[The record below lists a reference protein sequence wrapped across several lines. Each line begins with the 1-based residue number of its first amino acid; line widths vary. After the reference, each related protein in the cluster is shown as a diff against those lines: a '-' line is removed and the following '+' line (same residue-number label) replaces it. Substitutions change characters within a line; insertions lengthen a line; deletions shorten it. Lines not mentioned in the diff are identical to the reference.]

1 MTVRVLLVDD
11 QDLVRMGIRMALEAD
26 SGIVVVAEAGDG
38 ADALRQARR
47 SRPDVVL
54 MDVRMPGTDGIAA
67 TALLVAELPAVAV
80 LVLTTFD
87 LDDYAFGA
95 IRAGASGFLLKS
107 ARPSEL
113 RAAVHAV
120 AAGEAVT
127 SPRVTRRL
135 VELARPALRTTPPDP
150 RIASLTSRE
159 REVLTLMAE
168 GLTNSE
174 IAEAFVVGESTVKTH
189 VNRLL
194 AKLEA
199 RDRVHAVIMALEH
212 GLRRSTGTGAVRD
225 RRGRWLDG
233 PSTQDRAP
241 HERTHHHERARPPE
255 RPPPRHGREDHGPP
269 GQS

>member
-26 SGIVVVAEAGDG
+26 GAIEVVAEAGDG
-38 ADALRQARR
+38 GEALVLARR
-47 SRPDVVL
+47 HRPDVVL
-54 MDVRMPGTDGIAA
+54 MDVRMPGTDGITA
-67 TALLVAELPAVAV
+67 TAQLVAELPSIAV

-87 LDDYAFGA
+87 LDDYAFSA
-95 IRAGASGFLLKS
+95 IRAGASGFLLKN
-107 ARPSEL
+107 ARPAEL

-135 VELARPALRTTPPDP
+135 MELVRPALRTAAPDP
-150 RIASLTSRE
+150 RVASLTARE

-174 IAEAFVVGESTVKTH
+174 IAEAFVVSESTVKSH

-194 AKLEA
+194 AKLGA
-199 RDRVHAVIMALEH
+199 RDRVHAVILALEH
-212 GLRRSTGTGAVRD
+212 GLRR
-225 RRGRWLDG
+225 
-233 PSTQDRAP
+233 PS
-241 HERTHHHERARPPE
+241 
-255 RPPPRHGREDHGPP
+255 
-269 GQS
+269 